1 MIHSRIT
8 GLGHYVPPKVVT
20 NDDLSKMMDTS
31 DAWIRERTGIEKRH
45 FVEEG
50 TGTADLAFEAA
61 KRALEN
67 AKRKTDEID
76 FIILATL
83 SPDYFFPGSG
93 VLLQEKLGIDSIGAL
108 DIRTQ
113 CTGFIYGLSVADN
126 MIRAGQY
133 ERILLVGGE
142 VHSTGLDL
150 TTRGRDVAVLFGD
163 GAGAAILEA
172 TEENRGV
179 LSTHLHADGR
189 YAKELW
195 VEAPGSRNIL
205 TRSDLEEGR
214 QFPKMNGREV
224 FKHAVTKFISV
235 IDEALT
241 TNRVAREEID
251 LLIVHQANLRI
262 AEAVREYLKLPPGKM
277 YNNIPKY
284 GNTTAASIPMAL
296 SEAQA
301 EGKLKEGDLVCL
313 AAFGS
318 GFTWAS
324 ALIKW

>member
-1 MIHSRIT
+1 MKRARII

-20 NDDLSKMMDTS
+20 NEDLAKVMDTS
-31 DAWIRERTGIEKRH
+31 DAWIRERTGIQKRH
-45 FVEEG
+45 FVEG
-50 TGTADLAFEAA
+50 GMGTADLAFEAT
-61 KRALEN
+61 KRALQDSKKE
-67 AKRKTDEID
+67 AKEID

-93 VLLQEKLGIDSIGAL
+93 VLLQEKLGIGSVGAL

-113 CTGFIYGLSVADN
+113 CTGFIYGLSIADT

-133 ERILLVGGE
+133 ERVLLVGSE
-142 VHSTGLDL
+142 VHSTSLDL

-163 GAGAAILEA
+163 GAGAALLEA
-172 TEENRGV
+172 TEGDHGV
-179 LSTHLHADGR
+179 LSTHLHAEGR

-195 VEAPGSRNIL
+195 VEVPGSLNPVSRVN
-205 TRSDLEEGR
+205 LEECR
-214 QFPKMNGREV
+214 HFPKMNGREV
-224 FKHAVTKFISV
+224 FKHAVTRFIKV
-235 IDEALT
+235 IQEALEANHVT
-241 TNRVAREEID
+241 KEEMD
-251 LLIVHQANLRI
+251 LLVVHQANLRI
-262 AEAVREYLKLPPGKM
+262 AEAVREYLKLPPEKM
-277 YNNIPKY
+277 YNNIQRY

-296 SEAQA
+296 SEAKA

-324 ALIKW
+324 ALIRW